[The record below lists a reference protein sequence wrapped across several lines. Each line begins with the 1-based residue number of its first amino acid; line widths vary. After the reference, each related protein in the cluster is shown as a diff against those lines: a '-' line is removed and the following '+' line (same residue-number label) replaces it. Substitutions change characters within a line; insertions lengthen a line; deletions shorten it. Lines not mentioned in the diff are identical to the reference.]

1 MCKEIKIE
9 DYQDYD
15 GFLKAEKLSLNGF
28 KVTSKYNR
36 FHRYDLFFKVA
47 NSRLG
52 GLLLL
57 FGLGHIAYILVE
69 DLILECRYQKVM
81 WDVRKCT
88 YTLSHQ

>member
-52 GLLLL
+52 ALLLL
-57 FGLGHIAYILVE
+57 WGLLNLGFILI
-69 DLILECRYQKVM
+69 DDMLIEYKCRKI
-81 WDVRKCT
+81 
-88 YTLSHQ
+88 